1 MIGAVVFGL
10 EAENA
15 TRLPQIN
22 GRLMHAAFF
31 KILNDFSESLGDFIH
46 NECNL
51 KPFTVSFVEPVK
63 KIPSGEED
71 WSVRRG
77 DLFLWRV
84 TGLNAEILQAALSV
98 SVGEK
103 IQAGTLSLRVV
114 KIICDG
120 TVRADSGVV
129 TVDAFIAAAK
139 TFPPAKEVAFDFVS
153 PVSFRIDDFDA
164 PYPRPELVFPSL
176 ADKWTQ
182 AALPAAVDKKVIRE
196 LAAQIRLTHWRGES
210 QNVHMAQNRTV
221 LAFSGQFVYNLDA
234 LNHNVRKVFLLLAK
248 FGEFAGVGRLSGQG
262 FGQVRVSFARVEF
275 GRR

>member
-1 MIGAVVFGL
+1 MIGAVVFVL
-10 EAENA
+10 EAEKA
-15 TRLPQIN
+15 ARLPQVN

-51 KPFTVSFVEPVK
+51 KPFTVSFLEPVK
-63 KIPSGEED
+63 KIPNGEEH
-71 WSVRRG
+71 WFVRRG

-84 TGLNAEILQAALSV
+84 TGLNAEILRAVLSV
-98 SVGEK
+98 PVGEK

-120 TVRADSGVV
+120 SVRADSGVV
-129 TVDAFIAAAK
+129 AVEDFIAAAK
-139 TFPPAKEVAFDFVS
+139 TFLPAKEIGFDFVS

-164 PYPRPELVFPSL
+164 PYPRPELIFPSL

-182 AALPAAVDKKVIRE
+182 AAMPAAVDKKVIRE

-210 QNVHMAQNRTV
+210 KVFHVAQNRGT
-221 LAFSGQFVYNLDA
+221 LAFFGNFVYDLEA
-234 LNHNVRKVFLLLAK
+234 LNHDVRKVFLLLAK

-262 FGQVRVSFARVEF
+262 FGQVRVSF
-275 GRR
+275 G